1 MEKLEN
7 HVLSAWEWR
16 ILSRMREVPEGP
28 LRDRLLNLLEELVAL
43 VQEPRCSQVQA
54 DGVPCGAVDADCEEC
69 LKVTELLDTLHG
81 SLQRP

>member
-7 HVLSAWEWR
+7 HVVSAWEWR
-16 ILSRMREVPEGP
+16 ILSRLREVPEGP
-28 LRDRLLNLLEELVAL
+28 LRDRLLDFLNELVVF
-43 VQEPRCSQVQA
+43 VQEPRCAQVQA

-69 LKVTELLDTLHG
+69 LKVNELLDTLHG